1 MADLR
6 TDSDEE
12 LSVTAQKTHNS
23 GNSSGTND
31 MSGGTNDTGRS
42 TSGDRGAS
50 VATTAADR
58 EAAPGEAD
66 GSDDW
71 LLDDRPRGYSSLAES
86 REVRRSSLN
95 NMNLE
100 DDRARCMSGAAADVL
115 YDVGDEGLGEEDLE
129 ADDGDLSR
137 SNSSWKW
144 EFTGWGGAGSGGK
157 GNSGAAPNG
166 VVLSRKG
173 GTRK

>member
-1 MADLR
+1 MDLR
-6 TDSDEE
+6 SDSGEE
-12 LSVTAQKTHNS
+12 LSATAEKTHDS
-23 GNSSGTND
+23 GNNNSSGTND
-31 MSGGTNDTGRS
+31 IRRGKSV
-42 TSGDRGAS
+42 DRGAS
-50 VATTAADR
+50 VATTASDK
-58 EAAPGEAD
+58 ETAPDEGN

-71 LLDDRPRGYSSLAES
+71 LLDDRPMGQGQSSIAES

-95 NMNLE
+95 DTNFE
-100 DDRARCMSGAAADVL
+100 EDRARCMSGAAVDVL
-115 YDVGDEGLGEEDLE
+115 GGEGIGEDLE
-129 ADDGDLSR
+129 ADDGDASR

-157 GNSGAAPNG
+157 DNSGAAANG